1 VTGVPTLYADKIT
14 DSMKAAIDETER
26 RREKQI
32 KFNEE
37 HGIVPQQIK
46 KQVKDIIDGV
56 YHEEDSGKGR
66 LKGKGKNKVKVGEIH
81 NEEDAIKEIAKLEK
95 AMQQAARDL
104 QFEEA
109 AVIRDRIR
117 TIKENLLFGAE

>member
-1 VTGVPTLYADKIT
+1 
-14 DSMKAAIDETER
+14 MKAAIDETER

-37 HGIVPQQIK
+37 HGITPKQIT

-56 YHEEDSGKGR
+56 YHDDGGKGR
-66 LKGKGKNKVKVGEIH
+66 LKGKGKVKIGEIH
-81 NEEDAIKEIAKLEK
+81 TEEDAIKEIAKLEK

-109 AVIRDRIR
+109 AVLRDKIRG
-117 TIKENLLFGAE
+117 IKEGLFGG

>member
-1 VTGVPTLYADKIT
+1 
-14 DSMKAAIDETER
+14 MKAAIDETER

-66 LKGKGKNKVKVGEIH
+66 LKGKNKVKVGEIH
-81 NEEDAIKEIAKLEK
+81 NEEDAIKEIAKTRKKPCSRQLGICSLKRQLCYAIELGILK
-95 AMQQAARDL
+95 RTYCLDRNK
-104 QFEEA
+104 F
-109 AVIRDRIR
+109 RRIR
-117 TIKENLLFGAE
+117 LSR